1 MGAHYLDIGGMSQPT
16 EGQGSVPLGR
26 ALQQGA
32 FIMIASWEEASF
44 ILQQKKTTLVFSTG
58 RCLEESVQVPERR
71 VFFIKSRGRNI
82 VIKKSYC
89 ADISLAFPRVS
100 HIGRDV
106 NYRYILTLLQTKII
120 GRSRSLV
127 GTRT

>member
-1 MGAHYLDIGGMSQPT
+1 MSVGAHYLDIGGMSQPT

-82 VIKKSYC
+82 VIKKIILC
-89 ADISLAFPRVS
+89 
-100 HIGRDV
+100 
-106 NYRYILTLLQTKII
+106 RYFF
-120 GRSRSLV
+120 SFS
-127 GTRT
+127 